1 MIERIPPE
9 RVEKMND
16 YARAVAEINCGK
28 GLKYIVVTYGCQQ
41 NEADSEIYAGM
52 LTKMGYSPAE
62 SEAEADLILVN
73 TCAVREHAEIR
84 ALSITGQYKHLKE
97 KNPDLLI
104 LICGCM
110 VSQQH
115 RSDDIK
121 FKYPYVDVAFG
132 TSYLWRLPEL
142 IYKRLMEKRRRFYL
156 DPECDGNIA
165 EGLPVRPESSY
176 KAKLSIMYGCNNF
189 CTYCIVPYVRGRERS
204 RYPEDILRDA
214 ESYVKN
220 GAKEI
225 LLLGQNVNSYGK
237 DLEGEDFPSLLER
250 IDAIEGDFLI
260 RFMTSHPK
268 DISKRLID
276 VMARGKH
283 IAPQLHLPLQSGS
296 NRILKAMNRRYTF
309 ESYRE
314 TVDYAR
320 KMIPDITLT
329 SDIIV
334 GFPGETPEDFEK
346 TLSAVSEIGY
356 DMAFTFLYSPRVGTP
371 AAELDGAVPEE
382 EKKSHFSKLLDA
394 QGSISAAKNARL
406 VGKTLRVLCEGES
419 KTDKNMLHGRTAGGK
434 TVNFD
439 GDAKEGEFVFVKIT
453 ASGAFSLTGTAETEN

>member
-1 MIERIPPE
+1 MIERIPSE
-9 RVEKMND
+9 GVEKMHA
-16 YARAVAEINCGK
+16 YAKGVAEINRGK
-28 GLKYIVVTYGCQQ
+28 DLKYIVVTYGCQQ

-52 LTKMGYSPAE
+52 LREMGYSPCE
-62 SEAEADLILVN
+62 SEKDADLILVN

-121 FKYPYVDVAFG
+121 FKYPYVDIAFG

-142 IYKRLMEKRRRFYL
+142 VYMRLMEKRRRFYL
-156 DPECDGNIA
+156 DEGCEGNIA
-165 EGLPVRPESSY
+165 EGLSVCPESPY
-176 KAKLSIMYGCNNF
+176 RAKLSIMYGCNNF

-204 RYPEDILRDA
+204 RYSGDILRDA
-214 ESYVKN
+214 ENYVKN
-220 GAKEI
+220 GAREI

-237 DLEGEDFPSLLER
+237 DLDGEDFPTLLER

-276 VMARGKH
+276 VMARGRH

-296 NRILKAMNRRYTF
+296 NRILKAMNRRYTY
-309 ESYRE
+309 EAYRE
-314 TVDYAR
+314 TVAYAR
-320 KMIPDITLT
+320 KMIPDLTLS

-334 GFPGETPEDFEK
+334 GFPGETPEDFQA
-346 TLSAVSEIGY
+346 TLAAVCEMEY

-371 AAELDGAVPEE
+371 AAEFDGAVPEE
-382 EKKSHFSKLLDA
+382 EKKLHFSSLLDT
-394 QGSISAAKNARL
+394 QGSISARKNALL
-406 VGKTLRVLCEGES
+406 VGRTVRVLCEGPS
-419 KTDKNMLHGRTAGGK
+419 KTDPDTLHGRTPGGK
-434 TVNFD
+434 TVNFR
-439 GDAKEGEFVFVKIT
+439 GTAKDGEFVYVKIT
-453 ASGAFSLTGTAETEN
+453 SSGAFSLSGEQI